1 MYCIYHLVDQKYI
14 LLMHRGTELVDFC
27 NPLGLNDD
35 SLYAYMYV
43 RMYIYVYLCSF
54 SNFNN

>member
-1 MYCIYHLVDQKYI
+1 MR
-14 LLMHRGTELVDFC
+14 RGTELVDFC

-35 SLYAYMYV
+35 LLYAYMYV
-43 RMYIYVYLCSF
+43 HMYIYVYLCSF